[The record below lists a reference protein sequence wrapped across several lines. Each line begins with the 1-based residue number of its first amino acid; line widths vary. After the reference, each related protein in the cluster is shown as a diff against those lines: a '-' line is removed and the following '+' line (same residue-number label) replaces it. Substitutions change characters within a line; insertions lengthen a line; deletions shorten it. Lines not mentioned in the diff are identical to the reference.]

1 MDINKHLAFLLEATS
16 EKDFI
21 AQTKKVY
28 LGLSQI
34 TNEIQYQI
42 LIAVLSDIDYQEY
55 KAEKQKLNPN
65 LEMK

>member
-1 MDINKHLAFLLEATS
+1 MNINKHLAFLLDATN
-16 EKDFI
+16 EKDFV
-21 AQTKKVY
+21 AQAKKVY

-42 LIAVLSDIDYQEY
+42 LIAALSDINYGEY

-65 LEMK
+65 LEIK

>member
-1 MDINKHLAFLLEATS
+1 MNINKHLAFLIDAAN
-16 EKDFI
+16 EKDFV

-42 LIAVLSDIDYQEY
+42 LITVLSGIDYAEY

-65 LEMK
+65 MEMK

>member
-1 MDINKHLAFLLEATS
+1 MNINKHLAFLLDATN
-16 EKDFI
+16 EKDFV

-42 LIAVLSDIDYQEY
+42 LIAVLSDIDYTEY
-55 KAEKQKLNPN
+55 KDEKQKLNPN